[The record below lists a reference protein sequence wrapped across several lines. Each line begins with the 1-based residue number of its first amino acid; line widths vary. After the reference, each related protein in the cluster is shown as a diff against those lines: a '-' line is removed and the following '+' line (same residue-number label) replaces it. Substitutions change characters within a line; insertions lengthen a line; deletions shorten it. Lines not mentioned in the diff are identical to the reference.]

1 MRKYLILFLFF
12 SIIKSIAQDYEY
24 KLFYE
29 SKELKNSTV
38 YSITQDPNGYL
49 WLGTSYGLCRFDG
62 QNFKAYYKEDGLL
75 DNFINKVVIDH
86 TGLLWLLTRE
96 GFQTFDG
103 DTFSDEIDVKDR
115 SLPLV
120 VLKQINAHKIE
131 LDRIPTKYEIS
142 DTITY
147 EGNLFVATKGNGIW
161 LQTNESWKDLG
172 QSYYFGRLVNDL
184 YLDSQNNFWIASN
197 YGLAML
203 IKSDFKKH
211 PIIQKRGTL
220 EMIEYDGAL
229 WIAGQTGINRIKDGI
244 DTWFPLNEKSR
255 YMICLGIS
263 HTGKLQAGGIGGNL
277 YEWNGEDFEVQHALD
292 ESLKGLDIFDITHL
306 GLSTYYACKN
316 KILKWD
322 STGVKELRLGGDFGE
337 CYDIQVLGNRL
348 YFACSEGLF
357 MMVDSTIT
365 QYTVSDGMSDDY
377 CRVLEVDGFGNLW
390 IGTYSEG
397 LMKFDGQ
404 NFESFTIHNGLSNNL
419 IKSLEWDAN
428 RNCLWVGTNEGL
440 NQLKMDSN
448 AKNITCKVFNQASGY
463 SFLYCHDKSLLV
475 LEDGSLLFSVNT
487 NDETFE
493 ESIFSCEV
501 EDFDLSSPPP
511 NVLLTSFKILNKENP
526 SNSIIQ
532 SASLWNQN
540 IKFTYNQNDLSFLIS
555 GIHLSQ
561 GDFISYQWYLEGY
574 ENSWRQETTQNRAHY
589 TNLSPG
595 DYSLNIR
602 SKVSGS
608 DWSSTKQYTFSVVP
622 PFWKK
627 WWFTSSIT
635 LLLLALV
642 YTLISIYQKR
652 MHQNQL
658 ADINQLKQ
666 KAELELKALRSQ
678 LNPHFIFNVLNSI
691 QYSLYDK
698 TSNIG
703 LNFIQDFAILMRKTL
718 LHSRKNLIPFKDEVD
733 FLKLYIKLENARFET
748 PFSFHLDLKEDEDY
762 FNIYVPPL
770 LLQPYV
776 ENAIK
781 HGLFNKADHSSNR
794 LVLKFR
800 LQEDLL
806 ICTLT
811 DNGVGREIANAKKGK
826 HHESQGLQM
835 MQERLDY
842 LNIVYKGTSFVHEF
856 SDVLNEKG
864 IIFGTQVILKIPL
877 YLRR

>member
-1 MRKYLILFLFF
+1 MIPSSVILLFL
-12 SIIKSIAQDYEY
+12 
-24 KLFYE
+24 
-29 SKELKNSTV
+29 T
-38 YSITQDPNGYL
+38 
-49 WLGTSYGLCRFDG
+49 
-62 QNFKAYYKEDGLL
+62 
-75 DNFINKVVIDH
+75 
-86 TGLLWLLTRE
+86 
-96 GFQTFDG
+96 
-103 DTFSDEIDVKDR
+103 
-115 SLPLV
+115 
-120 VLKQINAHKIE
+120 
-131 LDRIPTKYEIS
+131 
-142 DTITY
+142 
-147 EGNLFVATKGNGIW
+147 
-161 LQTNESWKDLG
+161 
-172 QSYYFGRLVNDL
+172 
-184 YLDSQNNFWIASN
+184 
-197 YGLAML
+197 
-203 IKSDFKKH
+203 
-211 PIIQKRGTL
+211 
-220 EMIEYDGAL
+220 
-229 WIAGQTGINRIKDGI
+229 
-244 DTWFPLNEKSR
+244 
-255 YMICLGIS
+255 
-263 HTGKLQAGGIGGNL
+263 
-277 YEWNGEDFEVQHALD
+277 
-292 ESLKGLDIFDITHL
+292 
-306 GLSTYYACKN
+306 
-316 KILKWD
+316 
-322 STGVKELRLGGDFGE
+322 
-337 CYDIQVLGNRL
+337 
-348 YFACSEGLF
+348 
-357 MMVDSTIT
+357 
-365 QYTVSDGMSDDY
+365 
-377 CRVLEVDGFGNLW
+377 
-390 IGTYSEG
+390 
-397 LMKFDGQ
+397 
-404 NFESFTIHNGLSNNL
+404 
-419 IKSLEWDAN
+419 
-428 RNCLWVGTNEGL
+428 
-440 NQLKMDSN
+440 
-448 AKNITCKVFNQASGY
+448 
-463 SFLYCHDKSLLV
+463 
-475 LEDGSLLFSVNT
+475 
-487 NDETFE
+487 
-493 ESIFSCEV
+493 
-501 EDFDLSSPPP
+501 
-511 NVLLTSFKILNKENP
+511 
-526 SNSIIQ
+526 
-532 SASLWNQN
+532 
-540 IKFTYNQNDLSFLIS
+540 
-555 GIHLSQ
+555 
-561 GDFISYQWYLEGY
+561 
-574 ENSWRQETTQNRAHY
+574 
-589 TNLSPG
+589 
-595 DYSLNIR
+595 R